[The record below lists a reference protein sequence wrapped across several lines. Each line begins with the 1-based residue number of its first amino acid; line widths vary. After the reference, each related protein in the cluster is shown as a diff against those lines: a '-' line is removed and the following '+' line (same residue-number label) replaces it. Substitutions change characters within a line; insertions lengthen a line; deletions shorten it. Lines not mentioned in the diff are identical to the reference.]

1 MDTGMDIT
9 EDHLSMRPEVEG
21 MDMAE
26 ERLSMQPEVE
36 GMDMVEER
44 LSTQPELEGMDMA
57 GIHMVE
63 VGMDTEEQRLPK
75 EVKGM
80 DMVGIHMMHTVLS
93 VPYPFLV
100 SCHMK
105 EMKRVRK
112 YHINILC
119 IGIDCILI

>member
-26 ERLSMQPEVE
+26 ERLSTP
-36 GMDMVEER
+36 
-44 LSTQPELEGMDMA
+44 PELEGMDMA

-63 VGMDTEEQRLPK
+63 VGMDTEEQCLPK

-93 VPYPFLV
+93 VPYPFLG

-105 EMKRVRK
+105 ERKRVRK